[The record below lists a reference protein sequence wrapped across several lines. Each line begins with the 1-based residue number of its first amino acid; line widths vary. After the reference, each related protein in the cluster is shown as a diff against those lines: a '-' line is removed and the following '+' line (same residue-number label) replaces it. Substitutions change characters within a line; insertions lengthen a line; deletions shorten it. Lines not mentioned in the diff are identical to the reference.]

1 MITKVC
7 GLTQRTALGQ
17 LDELPVQ
24 WGGFIFV
31 RSSPRYAGRVPL
43 VLPEG
48 VQAVGVFR
56 DEPAH
61 SVIHT
66 ARTWNLAGAQLHGSE
81 TPAEARAIRAAG
93 LFVVKAIGLRGDG
106 EEGLAKAATF
116 TTDDVDYL
124 LFDSHGGGTGRQF
137 AWDTLESYDGNIP
150 FLLAGGI
157 GPDSRRQLAEFAHVR
172 WVGIDLN
179 SRFETA
185 PGVKDLHALR
195 TFLHA

>member
-7 GLTQRTALGQ
+7 GLTDRTDLRQLGA
-17 LDELPVQ
+17 LPVQ

-31 RSSPRYAGRVPL
+31 RGSPRYAGRVPL
-43 VLPEG
+43 DLPQGVL
-48 VQAVGVFR
+48 AVGVFR

-61 SVIHT
+61 AVLHT
-66 ARTWNLAGAQLHGSE
+66 ARAWGLAGVQLHGDE
-81 TPAEARAIRAAG
+81 TPETAREIKRAG
-93 LFVVKAIGLRGDG
+93 LFVVKAIGLRADG

-116 TTDDVDYL
+116 TSDDVDYL
-124 LFDSHGGGTGRQF
+124 LFDSPGGGTGQQF
-137 AWDTLESYDGNIP
+137 SWDTLAGYDGELP

-185 PGVKDLHALR
+185 PGDKDLRALR